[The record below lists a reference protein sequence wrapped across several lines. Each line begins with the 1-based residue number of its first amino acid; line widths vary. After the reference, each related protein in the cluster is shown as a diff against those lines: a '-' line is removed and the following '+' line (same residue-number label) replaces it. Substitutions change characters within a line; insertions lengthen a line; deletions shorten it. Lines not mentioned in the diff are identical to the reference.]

1 MLLVPPT
8 AAAPSLTSS
17 VCVCVLNAGL
27 LVHVQGW
34 DASTDAWEPLAST
47 RIRRQT
53 APEDPDVPVRPMPP
67 ALAAVMQEQPQ
78 AHHTVSGINVHMKA
92 KHVALKSDRRDQLMR
107 ESQHTLTI
115 SGLPL
120 LADMIKY
127 IFNTRELT
135 AMCVTCSCLALS
147 GR

>member
-1 MLLVPPT
+1 M
-8 AAAPSLTSS
+8 
-17 VCVCVLNAGL
+17 LNAGL

>member
-1 MLLVPPT
+1 
-8 AAAPSLTSS
+8 
-17 VCVCVLNAGL
+17 
-27 LVHVQGW
+27 
-34 DASTDAWEPLAST
+34 
-47 RIRRQT
+47 
-53 APEDPDVPVRPMPP
+53 
-67 ALAAVMQEQPQ
+67 MQEQPT

-127 IFNTRELT
+127 HLKTREIH
-135 AMCVTCSCLALS
+135 AMCVAIPWLRSSAPGSFRPANSLCSRGLPFV
-147 GR
+147 